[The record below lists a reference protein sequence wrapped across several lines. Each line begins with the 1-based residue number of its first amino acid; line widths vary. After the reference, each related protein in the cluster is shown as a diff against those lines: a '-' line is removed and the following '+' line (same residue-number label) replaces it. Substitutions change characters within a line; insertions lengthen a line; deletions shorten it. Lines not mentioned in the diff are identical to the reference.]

1 MLASTVDAG
10 LLRTAAERKNDER
23 ILVQIRDKDCVALE
37 VRYHKVCYSNYTI
50 FLARE
55 AKTTTTCVPM
65 YERSYNV
72 FCKEVVETEIIKGK
86 AIMYMMH
93 LLEKFVVIAKET
105 ENVDA
110 SKYRSS
116 KLKQRLI
123 NSYPQLVFY
132 LPKSRNVSEIVYAE
146 NLDTTDLVEEHMF
159 NKAENTDEEFDEGDY
174 IGEGEVH
181 DNNSY
186 TETPANSQLN
196 ELQVL
201 YNAALILK
209 KKVHEI
215 PKLDLPWPPLA
226 SDLTM
231 TNVKK
236 MVPCELFNTLA
247 WICGFSSEP
256 TLNNYVEIDHK
267 ESAKLMS
274 ITQDLVNLASNQR
287 NPTPKSIALAMAL
300 RQLTGSASVIS
311 LLSGLGHCMSYS
323 FVLSHETALAQL
335 NISKDSTVPPGFI
348 GNVPTTLA
356 WDNDDFSEETR
367 SGKGTTHITGGIII
381 QRDAAVSY
389 ELERRESISRR
400 KSVLAPS
407 KDFEPYFLGKR
418 KTVNLNDAMQNYEI
432 GEEHHVEPQ
441 NDAKKKD
448 LAFTLC
454 RHLGKGITLPNWTGF
469 NTKLIYKRDIPTQ
482 SKIGYLPIIDA
493 SPTEL
498 STVKEILNQS
508 EKIADKLNL
517 KYMCLVFDEAIY
529 SKVQQI
535 RWKEEGYLSRFIVR
549 LGDFHMAM
557 SYCGA
562 ISKLFKDAGLK
573 VFLTCIIFIVNP
585 LSCRASSLRS
595 KIVWR

>member
-1 MLASTVDAG
+1 
-10 LLRTAAERKNDER
+10 
-23 ILVQIRDKDCVALE
+23 
-37 VRYHKVCYSNYTI
+37 
-50 FLARE
+50 
-55 AKTTTTCVPM
+55 
-65 YERSYNV
+65 
-72 FCKEVVETEIIKGK
+72 
-86 AIMYMMH
+86 MYMMH

-159 NKAENTDEEFDEGDY
+159 NKAENTDEEFDEGDC

-323 FVLSHETALAQL
+323 FVLSHETALLVMYQL
-335 NISKDSTVPPGFI
+335 H
-348 GNVPTTLA
+348 L
-356 WDNDDFSEETR
+356 
-367 SGKGTTHITGGIII
+367 HGIMMTS
-381 QRDAAVSY
+381 QKKLD
-389 ELERRESISRR
+389 LERE
-400 KSVLAPS
+400 
-407 KDFEPYFLGKR
+407 
-418 KTVNLNDAMQNYEI
+418 Q
-432 GEEHHVEPQ
+432 
-441 NDAKKKD
+441 
-448 LAFTLC
+448 
-454 RHLGKGITLPNWTGF
+454 
-469 NTKLIYKRDIPTQ
+469 LI
-482 SKIGYLPIIDA
+482 
-493 SPTEL
+493 
-498 STVKEILNQS
+498 
-508 EKIADKLNL
+508 
-517 KYMCLVFDEAIY
+517 
-529 SKVQQI
+529 
-535 RWKEEGYLSRFIVR
+535 
-549 LGDFHMAM
+549 
-557 SYCGA
+557 
-562 ISKLFKDAGLK
+562 
-573 VFLTCIIFIVNP
+573 
-585 LSCRASSLRS
+585 
-595 KIVWR
+595 